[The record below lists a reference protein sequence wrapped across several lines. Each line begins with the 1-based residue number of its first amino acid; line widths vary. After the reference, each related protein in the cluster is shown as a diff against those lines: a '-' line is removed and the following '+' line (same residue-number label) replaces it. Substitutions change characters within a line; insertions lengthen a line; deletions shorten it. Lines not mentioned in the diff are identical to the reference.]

1 MRERWCARCT
11 ACAWSTAWS
20 RLRFMHLWQ
29 CRSRSSPSLVAKS
42 VVSAV
47 TDHSQTNSRGLCG
60 VWQGRS
66 VCVCRV
72 GATTYGVRYQTW
84 TKKMIR
90 YFSRVDF
97 CTVSSQQAD
106 VTRFTRPPLLN
117 SWSAGTHDSRDS
129 PCFSHL
135 CAIFGLSPS
144 RPKSAL
150 AVMGVRVCV
159 AAGAAVRSPCATPA
173 NASPEVYVTASRILR
188 RVHERIQRLK
198 TRETARSRCCAKTS
212 LNPHP

>member
-1 MRERWCARCT
+1 
-11 ACAWSTAWS
+11 
-20 RLRFMHLWQ
+20 
-29 CRSRSSPSLVAKS
+29 
-42 VVSAV
+42 
-47 TDHSQTNSRGLCG
+47 
-60 VWQGRS
+60 
-66 VCVCRV
+66 
-72 GATTYGVRYQTW
+72 
-84 TKKMIR
+84 MIR

-106 VTRFTRPPLLN
+106 VTRFTHPPLLN

-188 RVHERIQRLK
+188 RVHEHIQRLK
-198 TRETARSRCCAKTS
+198 TRETARSRCCAETS

>member
-1 MRERWCARCT
+1 
-11 ACAWSTAWS
+11 
-20 RLRFMHLWQ
+20 MHLWQ

-60 VWQGRS
+60 VWVAQSACAVWVRLRTGYGIRLAKEDDTFISAGSITIFARS
-66 VCVCRV
+66 AV
-72 GATTYGVRYQTW
+72 
-84 TKKMIR
+84 
-90 YFSRVDF
+90 SRPTSTLHAPAAF
-97 CTVSSQQAD
+97 KLM
-106 VTRFTRPPLLN
+106 VT
-117 SWSAGTHDSRDS
+117 WSAGTHDSRDS

-188 RVHERIQRLK
+188 RVHEHIQRLK
-198 TRETARSRCCAKTS
+198 TRETARSRCCAETS